1 MTLNVFRLAWVNNL
15 CGYKVNDLQILP
27 LGISKWPLM
36 SSAWHEWITFVGA
49 EYSSFSILI
58 PFHSGLHSTSVRVF
72 FDSSFDFNLWIWN
85 LILFHFDFFQSN
97 PIHPLILDSC
107 FVHLLVRTFAIFRMT
122 WHWKLTWW
130 LFISF
135 ICSCNLA
142 FEINLSTY
150 LFQDVS
156 SRTVSHAPTIRAVPW
171 PLWSSYVLRP
181 WSSLLSHGS

>member
-1 MTLNVFRLAWVNNL
+1 MTFNVFRLAWVNDL
-15 CGYKVNDLQILP
+15 RGHSVNDLFHS
-27 LGISKWPLM
+27 LGKIKWPPRVQ
-36 SSAWHEWITFVGA
+36 SSVHFQSWFNFIQLRYE
-49 EYSSFSILI
+49 SSLWFRSWFQSLNLKHALLSI
-58 PFHSGLHSTSVRVF
+58 HS
-72 FDSSFDFNLWIWN
+72 DSSFKPWF
-85 LILFHFDFFQSN
+85 
-97 PIHPLILDSC
+97 C
-107 FVHLLVRTFAIFRMT
+107 FVYFLVHAFAIFRMT

-142 FEINLSTY
+142 FEINPSTH

-156 SRTVSHAPTIRAVPW
+156 SRTVSYAPAIRAVPW